1 MLNGRKL
8 LAKAAENWPAKV
20 LSIALAIILFV
31 FHRMSMLEDRFF
43 SVPLNLE
50 IDGNLVPAS
59 SYPRMVRVSLRG
71 DANSIYPILEDDI
84 EAYLDFTRYTDE
96 GHYRAP
102 VQIRKKGTALGVNAL
117 EISVDPLEVSLDLD
131 QKISKLVSVT
141 PNFRGY
147 LEPGYE
153 LVSYSLSPNRV
164 VVDGPLKAMDSLSGL
179 LTEFI
184 DLDGRRENFS
194 STVQIMNRDPLLT
207 IRGDGTTEF
216 RGFIQGLLIIR
227 TLEGMPITVR
237 NLDERLAAESETE
250 TGSVRVEGNQIEL
263 EAYEPSAFTLI
274 LDCSEIAEE
283 GSYTLPVQAELP
295 QGITLIQSEPEEVTV
310 QVRIKADPEAP

>member
-1 MLNGRKL
+1 LNGRKL
-8 LAKAAENWPAKV
+8 LVKAAENWPAKV

-50 IDGNLVPAS
+50 IDDDLAPAS

-71 DANSIYPILEDDI
+71 DANSIYPILENDI
-84 EAYLDFTRYTDE
+84 EAYLDLTRYT
-96 GHYRAP
+96 GGGRYRAP
-102 VQIRKKGTALGVNAL
+102 VQIRKKGTAVGVNAL

-131 QKISKLVSVT
+131 QKISKLVPVT

-153 LVSYSLSPNRV
+153 LVSYSLSPNQV
-164 VVDGPLKAMDSLSGL
+164 VADGPLKAMNSLSGL

-184 DLDGRRENFS
+184 DLDGRKENFS
-194 STVQIMNRDPLLT
+194 STVQIMNRDPLIM

-216 RGFIQGLLIIR
+216 RCFIQGLLIIR
-227 TLEGMPITVR
+227 TLEDMPVTVR
-237 NLDERLAAESETE
+237 NLDERFAAEPGTK

-263 EAYEPSAFTLI
+263 ESYEPSAFALI
-274 LDCSEIAEE
+274 LDCSEIEQE
-283 GSYTLPVQAELP
+283 GIYTLPVQAELP
-295 QGITLIQSEPEEVTV
+295 RGIALIHSEPEEVTV
-310 QVRIKADPEAP
+310 QVRIKADPETP

>member
-1 MLNGRKL
+1 LLNGRKL
-8 LAKAAENWPAKV
+8 LVKVVENWPAKG

-43 SVPLNLE
+43 SVPLILE
-50 IDGNLVPAS
+50 TSSNLVPAS
-59 SYPRMVRVSLRG
+59 SYPRMIRVSLRG

-84 EAYLDFTRYTDE
+84 EVYLDLTKYTKE
-96 GHYRAP
+96 GRYRAP
-102 VQIRKKGTALGVNAL
+102 VQVRKKGTALGINAL

-131 QKISKLVSVT
+131 QKISKLVPVT

-153 LVSYSLSPNRV
+153 LASYSLSPNQV
-164 VVDGPLKAMDSLSGL
+164 VVDGPLKAMNGLSGL

-184 DLDGRRENFS
+184 ELDGRRENFS
-194 STVQIMNRDPLLT
+194 NTVRIMNRDPLLI

-216 RGFIQGLLIIR
+216 RGFIQELLMIR
-227 TLEGMPITVR
+227 TLEDMPLTAR
-237 NLDERLAAESETE
+237 NLDERLTVELETG
-250 TGSVRVEGNQIEL
+250 TGSVRVEGEQLEL
-263 EAYEPSAFTLI
+263 EAYEPSAFALF
-274 LDCSEIAEE
+274 LDYSGIGQE

-295 QGITLIQSEPEEVTV
+295 EGIALIQCDPEEVTV
-310 QVRIKADPEAP
+310 QVRVKADPEAP